1 MGAAARGDGTSARR
15 EMQGPAM
22 PPIDMSSIFGM
33 MGPPM
38 PANTREPA
46 RRDEDEVSDIVSV
59 DMGSETRDVNVRSSK
74 KKAQKKKEVSL

>member
-1 MGAAARGDGTSARR
+1 
-15 EMQGPAM
+15 M

-59 DMGSETRDVNVRSSK
+59 DMGSETRDVNVRSTK
-74 KKAQKKKEVSL
+74 KKGGQKKKEVSL